1 MGATTADRWPSLRR
15 WLVRALKIA
24 ALAAVVGGVVYW
36 LKFAPV
42 AVTVHQA
49 ERGDIVSEVMG
60 TGTLEAH
67 YKSTISPKISGR
79 LQAVLADQG
88 DRVEA
93 GKVLFKLDDA
103 ELRQQV
109 EMAQATVAGA
119 QAALVRLEA
128 DRTQAAAIL
137 TQAESDYTRT
147 AKLSQTNASSATD
160 VDKAQE
166 ALGIAR
172 AGVSRSD
179 AALAEGRQQVVVAEK
194 TLAYHQARLAD
205 TVVTAPLDGLI
216 VQRYRDPG
224 DIAVPGSP
232 VLSLVSTKELWIT
245 AWVDETEM
253 SRVAEGQPARVAFR
267 SEPDHAYRGE
277 VARLGRQTDR
287 ETREFTVDVH
297 VLDLP
302 RNWAVGQRAE
312 VYIQTA
318 RKTGVTV
325 LPAQYILWRDQKPGV
340 FVRQGQH
347 AAWRD
352 LTLGLNGREV
362 VEVVAGLA
370 AGEEVVV
377 PADAKT
383 TALEGRRISTP

>member
-1 MGATTADRWPSLRR
+1 MGATTADRWQAARR

-24 ALAAVVGGVVYW
+24 ALAAAAGGLVYW
-36 LKFAPV
+36 FKFVPV
-42 AVTVHQA
+42 AVSIHQA
-49 ERGDIVSEVMG
+49 ERGEIVAEVMG

-67 YKSTISPKISGR
+67 YKSTISPKIPGR
-79 LQAVLADQG
+79 LQEVLADQG
-88 DRVEA
+88 DRVQA
-93 GKVLFKLDDA
+93 GKVLLKLDDA

-109 EMAQATVAGA
+109 EMAEATVAGA

-137 TQAESDYTRT
+137 TQAGSNATRT
-147 AKLSQTNASSATD
+147 AKLSQTNVSSAAD

-179 AALAEGRQQVVVAEK
+179 AALAEGHKDVVVAEK

-205 TVVTAPLDGLI
+205 TVVTAPIDGLI

-232 VLSLVSTKELWIT
+232 VLNLVSTEELWIS

-267 SEPDHAYRGE
+267 SEADRAYRGE
-277 VARLGRQTDR
+277 VTRLGRQADR
-287 ETREFTVDVH
+287 ETREFIVDVR
-297 VLDLP
+297 VLELP
-302 RNWAVGQRAE
+302 KNWAVGQRAE

-325 LPAQYILWRDQKPGV
+325 LPAQTILWRDQKPGV

-347 AAWRD
+347 AAWRG
-352 LTLGLNGREV
+352 LTLGLRGREV
-362 VEVVAGLA
+362 VEVAAGLQPGDWVA
-370 AGEEVVV
+370 V
-377 PADAKT
+377 PADARN
-383 TALEGRRISTP
+383 TALEGRRIAVP